1 MAWAAPAI
9 VGVSAL
15 PAFAA
20 SAPPGLQGW
29 VTVRKNCAYY
39 SPTQTQ
45 ILVTIDG
52 QGTRYPNGIYGLYVH
67 NVTSPTSI
75 TAASIT
81 FYLPNAIGDAT
92 WTREGN
98 DQGWSTPALVSSDQS
113 GYKAYVTTYTGTWT
127 SYPASGGRPAYTIA
141 TGVPRFEGSALIPRS
156 NGYCGPD
163 GLTVRA
169 KRCVTVNGNNICFSR
184 SVNL

>member
-29 VTVRKNCAYY
+29 VIVRKDCSYN
-39 SPTQTQ
+39 PTR
-45 ILVTIDG
+45 ISVTIDG
-52 QGTRYPNGIYGLYVH
+52 TGPRYPGGQYGLYVH
-67 NVTSPTSI
+67 NTTPSTSL

-81 FYLPNAIGDAT
+81 FYLPDAIGNAT
-92 WTREGN
+92 WTRVGA
-98 DQGWSTPALVSSDQS
+98 DQNWSTPVLVPSDRS
-113 GYKAYVTTYTGTWT
+113 DYKAYETTYTGTWT
-127 SYPASGGRPAYTIA
+127 YHPASGSRPAYTIA
-141 TGVPRFEGSALIPRS
+141 TGVPHFVGSALFPSS
-156 NGYCGPD
+156 NGYCSRD
-163 GLTVRA
+163 GLTLWA
-169 KRCVTVNGNNICFSR
+169 KRCVTVNTSEICFPR